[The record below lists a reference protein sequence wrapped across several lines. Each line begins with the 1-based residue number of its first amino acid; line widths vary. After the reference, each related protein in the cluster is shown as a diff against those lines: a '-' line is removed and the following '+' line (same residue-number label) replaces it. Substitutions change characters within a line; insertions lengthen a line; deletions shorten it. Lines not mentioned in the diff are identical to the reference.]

1 MALDGTYTGLLA
13 SVASWMNR
21 TDLTATIPDFVSIA
35 ESRIARELR
44 LRKQITYATITA
56 SVSTRSAALP
66 TDWLELENISVSG
79 SPDSPLQYVTIEHMD
94 VKYPEG
100 GGSGKPF
107 VYTVEGDNVILGPTP
122 DSAYNIDI
130 IYYARFPSAITT
142 GTNWLLTNHPNI
154 YLYACLREGAFF
166 TKDAPGAVQW
176 DGLFKQEVKTLQD
189 QDDEATHSGSALRV
203 KTV

>member
-21 TDLTATIPDFVSIA
+21 TDLTTTIPDFVSIA

-44 LRKQITYATITA
+44 LRTQLVTATLTTSTVTRA
-56 SVSTRSAALP
+56 VSLP
-66 TDWLELENISVSG
+66 PDWLEFENVSIAG
-79 SPDSPLQYVTIEHMD
+79 APETACQYVNIEHMD
-94 VKYPEG
+94 VKYPE
-100 GGSGKPF
+100 SGYAGRPF
-107 VYTVEGDNVILGPTP
+107 VYTIEGANVLFGPTP
-122 DSAYNIDI
+122 DSAYTVNIM
-130 IYYARFPSAITT
+130 YYARFPSLISA
-142 GTNWLLTNHPNI
+142 GANWLLTNHPNI

-166 TKDAPGAVQW
+166 TKDGASAAQW

-203 KTV
+203 KTI